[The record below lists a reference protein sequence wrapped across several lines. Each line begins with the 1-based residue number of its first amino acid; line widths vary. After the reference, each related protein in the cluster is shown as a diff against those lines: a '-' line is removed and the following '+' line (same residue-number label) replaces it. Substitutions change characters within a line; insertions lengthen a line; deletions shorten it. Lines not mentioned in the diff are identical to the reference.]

1 MPCAAPE
8 TTATRPVRSKSLIWF
23 FLGKFSF
30 RRVDGQIITKKT
42 SEKQWADFGGLP
54 DRLAECFESDR
65 KTGLLNE
72 WGGSGFD
79 H

>member
-1 MPCAAPE
+1 LCG
-8 TTATRPVRSKSLIWF
+8 TRNDGHTAGEIKESHLV
-23 FLGKFSF
+23 FLGKFDF
-30 RRVDGQIITKKT
+30 RRVDFQIITKKT